1 MKNHGHY
8 MGLGWV
14 RHGLTWGDPG
24 GKNFAEGSITAAS
37 KNGRFAE
44 PPGKAKP
51 GVSRGRKATDLNE
64 VAGLP

>member
-1 MKNHGHY
+1 
-8 MGLGWV
+8 MGLSWG

-24 GKNFAEGSITAAS
+24 GKKSSEGSITAAS
-37 KNGRFAE
+37 QNVRFAQS
-44 PPGKAKP
+44 PGKAKP